1 MSSVEPSDPEAS
13 ARPSLANRLVTL
25 IDRKPGLSTAAVT
38 GLFLIAACG
47 VLYVARSICIPLAL
61 ASMLYFLL
69 RPLVRLFGSVRI
81 PKAVASTLVVGGFLG
96 LLGIAAFQMF
106 EPATVWVRRV
116 PSALRTLENRVRPLR
131 QPVERVTKIAQRVER
146 ATQVT
151 GEKPATQVAVQ
162 ERDWLDTAVSGA
174 TEFAA
179 EALVLLFAL
188 HFMLIYGDTLLERL
202 LRFFPDL
209 RERERTASVLNEI
222 ERRMSQYL
230 RTMTLINLALGVA
243 STVAL
248 TALGMP
254 NPWLW
259 GIVGA
264 LSNYVPYLGALTT
277 ICLLAI
283 VSFVT
288 YADVWQAILPP
299 LSYLLLTT
307 IEGNF
312 ITPLILGR
320 AFRVSPLV
328 IFVWLVF
335 WTWLWGVAGALV
347 AVPLLMLIKITCEQS
362 PQLTW
367 LAELVEK

>member
-1 MSSVEPSDPEAS
+1 MSSLEPSDPEAS
-13 ARPSLANRLVTL
+13 VRPSLTHRLATL
-25 IDRKPGLSTAAVT
+25 VDRRPGLGAAATT

-47 VLYVARSICIPLAL
+47 VLYIARSICIPLAL

-69 RPLVRLFGSVRI
+69 RPLVRLLGFAKI
-81 PKAVASTLVVGGFLG
+81 PKVLASTVVVAG
-96 LLGIAAFQMF
+96 LLAVIATAGVQVS
-106 EPATVWVRRV
+106 EPAAIWVRRV
-116 PSALRTLENRVRPLR
+116 PDALRTLEQRVRPLR
-131 QPVERVTKIAQRVER
+131 QPVERVTKIAERVER
-146 ATQVT
+146 ATQVKA
-151 GEKPATQVAVQ
+151 EKPGAQVAVQ
-162 ERDWLDTAVSGA
+162 ESGWFDEAVSGI

-188 HFMLIYGDTLLERL
+188 YFMLIYGDTLLERL
-202 LRFFPDL
+202 LRFLPDL
-209 RERERTASVLNEI
+209 SERERTASVLNEV

-230 RTMTLINLALGVA
+230 RTITLINVALGVA
-243 STVAL
+243 TTLTLMAL
-248 TALGMP
+248 RVP

-264 LSNYVPYLGALTT
+264 LSNYVPYLGALATM
-277 ICLLAI
+277 CLLGI

-288 YADVWQAILPP
+288 YSDVWQAALPP

-347 AVPLLMLIKITCEQS
+347 
-362 PQLTW
+362 
-367 LAELVEK
+367 